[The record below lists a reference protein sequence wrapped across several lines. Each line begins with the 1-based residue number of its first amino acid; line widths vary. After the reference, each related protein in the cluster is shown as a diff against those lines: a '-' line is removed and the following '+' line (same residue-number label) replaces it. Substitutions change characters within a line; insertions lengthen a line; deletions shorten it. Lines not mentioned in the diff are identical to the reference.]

1 MTEVRAQ
8 KVRKQ
13 LYDILHFYMWNFSGS
28 RYMRMKHAAS
38 FLVCQRNQAKP
49 DFRAKIHNLF
59 GLTIHLDDF
68 FLLSLFCL
76 LAMD

>member
-1 MTEVRAQ
+1 MTEVRARRYGNNCTTFS
-8 KVRKQ
+8 V
-13 LYDILHFYMWNFSGS
+13 FYMWKFSGS
-28 RYMRMKHAAS
+28 HCMRMKHAAS

-68 FLLSLFCL
+68 FLLSLFFL